1 MLRSYRQGSA
11 EGDAQ
16 PEKGEVFVIGP
27 SANALGTFW
36 WRWGDLDGDLA
47 DKKFWSDDWYDGKN
61 DGDNMEA
68 AVGEEGLWLESE
80 GENGFG
86 LTMEMENEAEIEFV

>member
-1 MLRSYRQGSA
+1 
-11 EGDAQ
+11 
-16 PEKGEVFVIGP
+16 
-27 SANALGTFW
+27 
-36 WRWGDLDGDLA
+36 
-47 DKKFWSDDWYDGKN
+47 
-61 DGDNMEA
+61 MEA